1 MQLTAQQNK
10 ILNYLQTGRTLTTKQ
25 AFHLFKARRLSGR
38 IAELRQAGY
47 PIYLNENGYRLG
59 TPSRKMVAAAYR
71 VFGGSLFQ

>member
-1 MQLTAQQNK
+1 MQLTSQQTK
-10 ILNYLQTGRTLTTKQ
+10 ILNYLKTGRSLTQ
-25 AFHLFKARRLSGR
+25 AQARHLFKARRLSGR

-71 VFGGSLFQ
+71 VFGSQLFQ